1 MAHPEAQHPLLA
13 SLYHP
18 HVFQPLQN
26 PVHARWTADKYQ
38 VDSSESLKELG
49 NEQYKNGKYEEAIKT
64 YTLVIT
70 RVGEQD
76 EPPTTTLRVA
86 FANRAQCYINLAA
99 FRQRITTAPK
109 TTAYTS
115 SSTIALEQQK
125 IVEKMGGT
133 KVYYY
138 SATLDKPHRE
148 ATAKA
153 TTRPVKFKVIVLPG
167 DRPTNPRT
175 DSFVYTEQVPTYLCD
190 KGANT
195 AEVIDFMRSLV
206 PKHHPEI
213 WNSSPRWNCYLCG
226 KRATLMLHTPGSHL
240 DEAIPFIANLATPIC
255 ESNGR
260 CEQEMGQKMADIA
273 PLRKITF

>member
-1 MAHPEAQHPLLA
+1 M
-13 SLYHP
+13 
-18 HVFQPLQN
+18 
-26 PVHARWTADKYQ
+26 
-38 VDSSESLKELG
+38 DSGQIPAESLKVLG

-64 YTLVIT
+64 YTLVIA

-76 EPPTTTLRVA
+76 EPPAALLRVV
-86 FANRAQCYINLAA
+86 FANRAQCYINLGEYNSAKNDCLH
-99 FRQRITTAPK
+99 ILEHYP
-109 TTAYTS
+109 S
-115 SSTIALEQQK
+115 SSPADAQLMLKVHHRLGKSYAYLSMYDKASEQQK
-125 IVEKMGGT
+125 MVEKMSGT
-133 KVYYY
+133 KAYY
-138 SATLDKPHRE
+138 SSTLDKPHRAE

-153 TTRPVKFKVIVLPG
+153 TTRPVEFKVIVLPG

-195 AEVIDFMRSLV
+195 AEVIDFMRALV
-206 PKHHPEI
+206 PKH

-226 KRATLMLHTPGSHL
+226 KKATLMLHTPGSHL